1 MTCAVILGATA
12 SLGKVL
18 CQELAKQK
26 IDLILFGRDP
36 EVLTL
41 LASDL
46 EIRFGIIT
54 QTYPLDV
61 TDLEHTIAWET
72 TILTLP
78 PFDLVFSLVG
88 AMPKD
93 HSVCSI
99 VDTIATN
106 FTGPAVLLSLFAQR
120 LQKQQKGKLVV
131 VSSVAGDRG
140 RQSNY
145 LYGSAKAGLSIFAA
159 GLRHAFWRY
168 GIHVL
173 IVKPGYI
180 DTPMTYG
187 MNSPF
192 IASREYVARKII
204 QAAQK
209 NQYEVYIP
217 FFWKFILFAIKL
229 IPETL
234 FKRLSL

>member
-1 MTCAVILGATA
+1 MTHAVILGATA
-12 SLGKVL
+12 SLGKAL
-18 CQELAKQK
+18 CQELAKQN
-26 IDLILFGRDP
+26 INLILFGRDQ
-36 EVLTL
+36 EALAL

-46 EIRFGIIT
+46 TIRFGIAT
-54 QTYPLDV
+54 DTHLLDV
-61 TDLEHTIAWET
+61 TELEQVTTWET

-88 AMPKD
+88 VMPKN
-93 HSVCSI
+93 HSSQSI
-99 VDTIATN
+99 VDTINTN
-106 FTGPAVLLSLFAQR
+106 FTGPAVLLSLFVQK
-120 LQKQQKGKLVV
+120 LQKQQNGKLVV
-131 VSSVAGDRG
+131 VTSVAGDRG

-159 GLRHAFWRY
+159 GLRHVFWKH

-187 MNSPF
+187 MKSPF

-204 QAAQK
+204 RAVQK